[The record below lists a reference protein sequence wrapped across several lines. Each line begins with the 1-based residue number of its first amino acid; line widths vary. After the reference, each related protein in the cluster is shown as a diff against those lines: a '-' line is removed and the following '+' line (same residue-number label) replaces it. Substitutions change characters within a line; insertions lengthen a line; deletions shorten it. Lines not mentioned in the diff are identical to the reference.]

1 MSGLSL
7 ALAVP
12 AVCAALLWWTRTRAI
27 ALACAPWTAAPA
39 FLLAIA
45 GAPEVVSWPS
55 VLFGLDLGVD
65 PVDRGFLLLTSAVW
79 LAAGVFGGTYMAAA
93 PRRARFWTSFL
104 VTQAANLGVVLAF
117 DVASFYC
124 FYSVMTIA
132 AFGLV
137 VHEETPL
144 ARRAARIYLVL
155 ALLGEL
161 AVLAAMFLIVG
172 PRIDLPLSA
181 VPEAIASSPSRDA
194 IVVLVLLGFGVK
206 TGALGLHV
214 WLPLAHPAA
223 PTPASAVLSGAL
235 VKAGLLGWLRFLPL
249 GAAALPATGLVC
261 VAAGLL
267 AAFYA
272 IAVGLAQ
279 RDGKT
284 VLAYSSVS
292 QMGFIGTTVGI
303 ALAVP
308 EAADTAKVAVM
319 FYAIHHAIAKAT
331 LFLGYGLATQTTG
344 RWPRRL
350 VLGGLVLAAL
360 DLAGA
365 PLSSGALAKLTIKDV
380 VASGPWEAPSLT
392 VLLSIGAIGS
402 MLLMLHFLRIVAAQR
417 PAHDAPVR
425 IGMWLPWCALLAAS
439 VALLAAAPL
448 DSVTARAVVDPGHA
462 WSAIWPVATGLA
474 LFVVIRRLRVSR
486 EIVPAIPPGDVVVLY
501 ERAARALTR
510 VAHVVADRATNMQHA
525 FERARASP
533 IERLRRTAARILELE
548 PRLATLPAIGVLF
561 AGLIAIG
568 LVRAWMS

>member
-93 PRRARFWTSFL
+93 PRRARLWTCFL

-194 IVVLVLLGFGVK
+194 ITSSSCSGS
-206 TGALGLHV
+206 
-214 WLPLAHPAA
+214 
-223 PTPASAVLSGAL
+223 ASRRARS
-235 VKAGLLGWLRFLPL
+235 
-249 GAAALPATGLVC
+249 VC
-261 VAAGLL
+261 TCGC
-267 AAFYA
+267 
-272 IAVGLAQ
+272 
-279 RDGKT
+279 RSRT
-284 VLAYSSVS
+284 
-292 QMGFIGTTVGI
+292 
-303 ALAVP
+303 
-308 EAADTAKVAVM
+308 
-319 FYAIHHAIAKAT
+319 
-331 LFLGYGLATQTTG
+331 
-344 RWPRRL
+344 RPRRRQR
-350 VLGGLVLAAL
+350 
-360 DLAGA
+360 
-365 PLSSGALAKLTIKDV
+365 
-380 VASGPWEAPSLT
+380 APS
-392 VLLSIGAIGS
+392 S
-402 MLLMLHFLRIVAAQR
+402 
-417 PAHDAPVR
+417 
-425 IGMWLPWCALLAAS
+425 
-439 VALLAAAPL
+439 
-448 DSVTARAVVDPGHA
+448 
-462 WSAIWPVATGLA
+462 
-474 LFVVIRRLRVSR
+474 
-486 EIVPAIPPGDVVVLY
+486 
-501 ERAARALTR
+501 AARSSR
-510 VAHVVADRATNMQHA
+510 
-525 FERARASP
+525 RASSAGCASS
-533 IERLRRTAARILELE
+533 RSARRSSR
-548 PRLATLPAIGVLF
+548 
-561 AGLIAIG
+561 
-568 LVRAWMS
+568 